1 MYLCLSQKT
10 SDFNMHFSTLF
21 THCPVCGSIKFTL
34 NNVKSKRC
42 ESCDFVLYI
51 NASAAV
57 AAFIVNESGDLLVC
71 KRGKEPEKGTL
82 DLPGGF
88 VDENETAE
96 EAVSR
101 EIQEEL
107 GATVVSSKY
116 LYSLPNTYEYSGLT
130 TPTLDMFFACSL
142 EETDRLKPSDDVEDC
157 FFVPFAKLNPDLF
170 GLKSIKRAVA
180 LFLKEKKNPQPLE
193 GEIK

>member
-1 MYLCLSQKT
+1 
-10 SDFNMHFSTLF
+10 MHFSTLF
-21 THCPVCGSIKFTL
+21 THCPTCGSNKFIQ

-42 ESCDFVLYI
+42 ESCDFVFYI

-57 AAFIVNESGDLLVC
+57 AAFIVNETGDLLVC

-88 VDENETAE
+88 VDENESAE

-101 EIQEEL
+101 EIKEEL
-107 GATVVSSKY
+107 NAIVVSSTY

-130 TPTLDMFFACSL
+130 TPTLDMFFACTL
-142 EETDRLKPSDDVEDC
+142 EKTNDLKPSDDVEDC
-157 FFVPFAKLNPDLF
+157 FFVPLAQLNPEKF
-170 GLKSIKRAVA
+170 GLKSIRKAVA
-180 LFLKEKKNPQPLE
+180 LFLKEQKPSIQ
-193 GEIK
+193 